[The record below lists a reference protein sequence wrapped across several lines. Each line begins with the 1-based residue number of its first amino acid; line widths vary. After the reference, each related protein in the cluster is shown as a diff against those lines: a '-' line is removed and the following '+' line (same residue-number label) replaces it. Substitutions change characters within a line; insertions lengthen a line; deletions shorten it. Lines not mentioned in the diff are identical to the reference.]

1 MKTFLKINI
10 FLIFIL
16 SFGVA
21 FSQSGIIL
29 PKYDYS
35 KYPEISASLFIFDAE
50 QSSPNQSY
58 SIDNIVV
65 MDNGIIPSNL
75 NFSNPN
81 QNLIQNA
88 SINFIVDL
96 SLENL
101 NIPKSRFQFAIDF
114 YKSFIDLVDS
124 TKIEFALTSFDAI
137 NYYNLGLN
145 FSKTKFL
152 QILSTL
158 KSENSSTLDQAFI
171 DKPAGAVEILTN
183 ARFKKFAVL
192 VTDGSAFLD
201 VDKIKNTLIDNN
213 ITPLILVLGKPASQ
227 ELIDFTKSTSGYIYD
242 EVATDYDIELLSKYF
257 YSLILGF
264 EPSLL
269 TYQDNNICN
278 ELHSAEITMPSK
290 SYSASFNYSINSLK
304 KPLLVSTP
312 SALGFSSVIPL
323 TTKDLAL
330 TLTAVNS
337 DITIEDFS
345 IQDIRYKIVNGDI
358 TEPFVLPKDKSHNL
372 TIRYTPSDSA
382 ITFTTLVIKSNACFG
397 SEVYLTGG
405 FPNTPPVERTIKLT
419 TPKCIPNSVPTLI
432 PGDTFSVEWIGL
444 LPRDV
449 IQLEYSLDNGRYW
462 DTLASNIDNL
472 KYLWTVPNTPTDEGL
487 IRAIQL
493 WPNNVGRTLDLKH
506 LKEVNTAFFNPEGN
520 LVITSSSDKSVT
532 IWNANNGKIVKL
544 LNGHTDEVKYAVF
557 NHKGDRAASAGKDGN
572 LILWDINSGLE
583 ITKKSYPEVW
593 LHSVHFSNDDK
604 FLLISCN
611 TGCATV
617 LNAADLSE
625 VSKIEAYPNGGVCWY
640 SEFSNDD
647 KYIITAGNNGVAKVW
662 DWKNQITTP
671 YKEYDT
677 RVFGGGFGNTPFANF
692 NYDYSKVS
700 VISLSTKTI
709 YVFDFETQDTLYT
722 LQHFNSS
729 NLPTTLFSTSFYYN
743 TKYGEQLLTT
753 GEEDVRLWDVNTGTP
768 LPPHIIK
775 EHSKSVMTAVFN
787 FDAKRIL
794 TASRDFT
801 AKIWNLEHRDLQMDT
816 TDCLFRIKD
825 VDLDIVNVDF
835 GDVPLYDSKDT
846 LIKPFLDNI
855 TDFNFEARNLTITN
869 LSNSFSV
876 LSKVKLPF
884 VLDTLFS
891 TSINLQFRPVKPGI
905 VSDTITL
912 YTPSKIYKSI
922 LTGNGIDRGL
932 FAYSNLID
940 FGQIEVGDTRD
951 TVISLMVVNKGMA
964 DVNVQSI
971 TMMGPDTLHFRILN
985 NPMTTTLAP
994 NKSMGLEIRY
1004 SPTAIELNNG
1014 TIAFNFDG
1022 ALSPLKIGVF
1032 GEGIMPRVDTLTLAV
1047 GNISANVGEVFE
1059 LPIIVKNL
1067 SKDGIRPTIT
1077 GITTHLRFNSSL
1089 LLPLDY
1095 HPNWFDGEDRVMKL
1109 TLPTSFQSD
1118 SVLLKI
1124 RFKANLGNDSLSNLT
1139 LENSSPIGLGK
1150 IKITEESGQFRLTGY
1165 CTEGGARLFDSEGK
1179 VFLKQTYPNP
1189 TNGDINLDF
1198 SIIEVGYT
1206 RIYVIDALGKE
1217 VKLLVE
1223 GKLPKGEYHYNLN
1236 INDLPSGQY
1245 RYVLETPSRKFSQS
1259 LIIQK

>member
-1 MKTFLKINI
+1 MKTFLNINI

-16 SFGVA
+16 SFGVV

-29 PKYDYS
+29 QQYDYS
-35 KYPEISASLFIFDAE
+35 NYPNISASMYIFDDE
-50 QSSPNQSY
+50 QISPKQSY
-58 SIDNIVV
+58 TIDNIVV
-65 MDNGIIPSNL
+65 MDNGMIPQNL
-75 NFSNPN
+75 NFINPN

-88 SINFIVDL
+88 SINFIFDL
-96 SLENL
+96 SLENQ
-101 NIPKSRFQFAIDF
+101 IMPISRFQFAIDF

-145 FSKTKFL
+145 YSKTKFL

-158 KSENSSTLDQAFI
+158 KPEKSSILDQAFV
-171 DKPAGAVEILTN
+171 DKPAGAVEMLTS
-183 ARFKKFAVL
+183 AKFKKFTVL

-201 VDKIKNTLIDNN
+201 VNKIKNTLIDNN

-227 ELIDFTKSTSGYIYD
+227 ELIDFTKSTRGFIYD
-242 EVATDYDIELLSKYF
+242 EVATDANIDLLAKYF
-257 YSLILGF
+257 YSLILGY
-264 EPSLL
+264 EPSIL

-278 ELHSAEITMPSK
+278 ELHLVDITMPSK
-290 SYSASFNYSINSLK
+290 GYSASFNYSINSLK
-304 KPLLVSTP
+304 KPLLVATP
-312 SALGFSSVIPL
+312 SALGFSSVLPG
-323 TTKDLAL
+323 TSKDLSL
-330 TLTAVNS
+330 TITAVNS
-337 DITIEDFS
+337 DITIESFS
-345 IQDIRYKIVNGDI
+345 IQDIRYQIVLGNI
-358 TEPFVLPKDKSHNL
+358 TQPFVLQKDKSHNL
-372 TIRYTPSDSA
+372 TIRYSPSDSA
-382 ITFTTLVIKSNACFG
+382 ITFTTLVIKSNACYG

-405 FPNTPPVERTIKLT
+405 FPNTPPVDRTIKLITPQCGT
-419 TPKCIPNSVPTLI
+419 TLVA
-432 PGDTFSVEWIGL
+432 GDTFSVEWMGL
-444 LPRDV
+444 LPKDV
-449 IQLEYSLDNGRYW
+449 IQLEYSLDNGRNW
-462 DTLASNIDNL
+462 DTLASNVDNL
-472 KYLWTVPNTPTDEGL
+472 KYLWTVPNTTTDEGL

-506 LKEVNTAFFNPEGN
+506 QKEVNSAFFSPDGS
-520 LVITSSSDKSVT
+520 LVLTACVDKSVT
-532 IWNANNGKIVKL
+532 LWNANNGKIVKIL
-544 LNGHTDEVKYAVF
+544 SGHSGEVKYAVF
-557 NHKGDRAASAGKDGN
+557 NHFGDRAASVGVDGN
-572 LILWDINSGLE
+572 LILWEVSSGLE
-583 ITKKSYPEVW
+583 IARKSYPGVT
-593 LHSVHFSNDDK
+593 LHSVHFSNDDQ

-611 TGCATV
+611 TGCARV
-617 LNAADLSE
+617 LNSLDLSE
-625 VSKIEAYPNGGVCWY
+625 ITKIEAYKNGVCWY

-647 KYIITAGNNGVAKVW
+647 TYIITAGNDGVAKVW
-662 DWKNQITTP
+662 DWKNQVANPTKTF
-671 YKEYDT
+671 DT
-677 RVFGGGFGNTPFANF
+677 RIGGYGNVTFANF
-692 NYDYSKVS
+692 NYDNSKVS
-700 VISLSTKTI
+700 VISLSTKKL
-709 YVFDFETQDTLYT
+709 YMFDFNTNDTLYT
-722 LQHFNSS
+722 LQHLNSS
-729 NLPTTLFSTSFYYN
+729 GAPTTLFSTSFYYS

-753 GEEDVRLWDVNTGTP
+753 GEEDVRLWDANTGTP

-801 AKIWNLEHRDLQMDT
+801 AKIWNLEQRDLQMDT

-825 VDLDIVNVDF
+825 VDLEIVNVDF
-835 GDVPLYDSKDT
+835 GDVPIYDSKDT
-846 LIKPFLDNI
+846 LVSPFLKNT
-855 TDFNFEARNLTITN
+855 TDFNFEARNLTISN
-869 LSNSFSV
+869 KSNSFSV
-876 LSKVKLPF
+876 LSELKLPF
-884 VLDTLFS
+884 VLDTLFT
-891 TSINLQFRPVKPGI
+891 TSISLQFRPTKPGI
-905 VSDTITL
+905 VSDTITI

-940 FGQIEVGDTRD
+940 FGQIEVGDTKD

-964 DVNVQSI
+964 DVNIQNI
-971 TMMGPDTLHFRILN
+971 AMMGPDTLHFRILN
-985 NPMTTTLAP
+985 NPITATLSP
-994 NKSMGLEIRY
+994 NESMGLVIRY

-1014 TIAFNFDG
+1014 TIAFYFDG

-1059 LPIIVKNL
+1059 LPILIKNL
-1067 SKDGIRPTIT
+1067 SRDGIRPTIT

-1095 HPNWFDGEDRVMKL
+1095 HPNWFDGEDRVMKI
-1109 TLPTSFQSD
+1109 TLPTTFQSD
-1118 SVLLKI
+1118 SVLMKI

-1139 LENSSPIGLGK
+1139 LENSSPVGLGK
-1150 IKITEESGQFRLTGY
+1150 IKISEESGQFRLTGY

-1206 RIYVIDALGKE
+1206 RIYVVDALGKE
-1217 VKLLVE
+1217 VKVLVE
-1223 GKLPKGEYHYNLN
+1223 GELPKGEYHYNLN